1 MKFNAEIRRH
11 RCAMRGPVIGVFMKS
26 VIDVQRNN
34 GRQGFTT
41 GEFNQRVEEAV
52 TVGTT

>member
-1 MKFNAEIRRH
+1 MKFNAEIRSH

-34 GRQGFTT
+34 GRQGFTP
-41 GEFNQRVEEAV
+41 GEFNQRMEEAV